1 MEQSKK
7 RVSPKK
13 VLAAALAVLLV
24 LVLAG
29 AIAVWAVWGSELR
42 TLASFHK
49 IVERD
54 DAHLDGSVYE
64 MTVHGGY
71 YFDDFLAQGGAST
84 DAELIS
90 FITGNLTK
98 GMIDIGF
105 QPPDVACSSFTATL
119 DNGHRIFGRNY
130 DYSKTNTCIVYTN
143 PGNGRHASVST
154 VDLQFLGLSVDED
167 ITGLMDK
174 ITCLA
179 APYIPFDGMN
189 DAGVSCAIYMTYQGP
204 ADSVSTNQNTDKP
217 DITST
222 TMLRLILDYAGSVEE
237 AVELV
242 SAYDLHDSATS
253 SYHYMV
259 ADATGRSAI
268 LEWVG
273 DKDATD
279 TDGSVRQL
287 RVTYN
292 DQDPL
297 ALDPDWQSVTNFVV
311 VPGYYDNETDMKGL
325 DRYQHIQAQLD
336 AAGGVLPDTASAMDI
351 LAQVGRRTWNNDDG
365 NGCTVHSVV
374 YDLTDKTAVWV
385 PNEHYGEAGYELPL
399 SLRQ

>member
-84 DAELIS
+84 DTELIS

-204 ADSVSTNQNTDKP
+204 ADSVSTDQNTDKP

-385 PNEHYGEAGYELPL
+385 PNEHYGEAGYELAL

>member
-1 MEQSKK
+1 MC
-7 RVSPKK
+7 
-13 VLAAALAVLLV
+13 
-24 LVLAG
+24 
-29 AIAVWAVWGSELR
+29 I
-42 TLASFHK
+42 
-49 IVERD
+49 RD
-54 DAHLDGSVYE
+54 S
-64 MTVHGGY
+64 
-71 YFDDFLAQGGAST
+71 
-84 DAELIS
+84 
-90 FITGNLTK
+90 
-98 GMIDIGF
+98 
-105 QPPDVACSSFTATL
+105 
-119 DNGHRIFGRNY
+119 
-130 DYSKTNTCIVYTN
+130 
-143 PGNGRHASVST
+143 
-154 VDLQFLGLSVDED
+154 LSVDED

-204 ADSVSTNQNTDKP
+204 DGSVSTGQDTDKP

-292 DQDPL
+292 DQDPGTGPRL
-297 ALDPDWQSVTNFVV
+297 ADCN
-311 VPGYYDNETDMKGL
+311 
-325 DRYQHIQAQLD
+325 QLYCRPR
-336 AAGGVLPDTASAMDI
+336 L
-351 LAQVGRRTWNNDDG
+351 
-365 NGCTVHSVV
+365 
-374 YDLTDKTAVWV
+374 
-385 PNEHYGEAGYELPL
+385 
-399 SLRQ
+399 LRQRNRHEGPGPLPAHSGPAGRGWRRAARHNERYGYPGPGWPPHLE

>member
-204 ADSVSTNQNTDKP
+204 ADSVSTDQNTDKP

>member
-84 DAELIS
+84 DTELIS

-143 PGNGRHASVST
+143 PGNGHHASVST

-385 PNEHYGEAGYELPL
+385 PNEHYGEAGYELAL